1 MFALKLPLGDLNVK
15 RTVKQFKPETLT
27 SLDQIVNT
35 LLLNASFTDN
45 IGLINGKMGISI
57 TFYHL
62 SRLTGNKIYE
72 DFAGE
77 LIDEIYEEIL
87 TNIPVEFENG
97 LCGIGWGIEYLVQNN
112 FIEGNTD
119 EVLEL
124 IDKQVNVN
132 FSDNTSNGF
141 DLFTRILG
149 LGAYC
154 IKRIQ
159 NESPNRDLFILSALQ
174 EILSRIVIEI
184 NLQTGSAAK
193 IIGEPQVS
201 GKEIFDI
208 TWNYPVLIW
217 LLSEILEQNFQ
228 NEEVYKIIERIVPP
242 FSDLSDSPKLHSN
255 RILLTLA
262 MNKLKTSLNKVNG
275 PNKLSFEIDRHIS
288 NLCTGISR
296 SKIQSEFPEGCFTLR
311 YGSWGIGWIYGQLF
325 KITGNG
331 HFEQEMKFWL
341 NQTVTTE
348 FGTMF
353 FKGKTFGKVAGLM
366 EGVTGIV
373 FTHALFGE

>member
-1 MFALKLPLGDLNVK
+1 MNVK
-15 RTVKQFKPETLT
+15 STVKRLKPATLT
-27 SLDQIVNT
+27 NLEQIVNT
-35 LLLNASFTDN
+35 LLLNASFTAN

-62 SRLTGNKIYE
+62 SRLSGNKIYE

-77 LIDEIYEEIL
+77 LIDEVYEEISDKIDISL
-87 TNIPVEFENG
+87 ENG
-97 LCGIGWGIEYLVQNN
+97 LTGIGWGIEYLVQNN
-112 FIEGNTD
+112 FIEANTD
-119 EVLEL
+119 EVLEI
-124 IDKQVNVN
+124 IDKKLLNEI
-132 FSDNTSNGF
+132 SDNLHNWNSW
-141 DLFTRILG
+141 LSEILRF
-149 LGAYC
+149 GAYC

-159 NESPNRDLFILSALQ
+159 NTSLSRNLFILSALQ
-174 EILSRIVIEI
+174 KILSRIVIEI
-184 NLQTGSAAK
+184 NLQTVSVVEL
-193 IIGEPQVS
+193 IGEPQVS

-228 NEEVYKIIERIVPP
+228 NEEVYEIIERVVPP

-262 MNKLKTSLNKVNG
+262 MNKLNTSLNKVNG
-275 PNKLSFEIDRHIS
+275 PNKLSFEIDRNIS

-296 SKIQSEFPEGCFTLR
+296 SKIQSELPEGCFNMR
-311 YGSWGIGWIYGQLF
+311 NGSSGIGWIYGQLF
-325 KITGNG
+325 KITGNC

-341 NQTVTTE
+341 NQLVTTE
-348 FGTMF
+348 YGTMF
-353 FKGKTFGKVAGLM
+353 FKGKTFENMAGLM

-373 FTHALFGE
+373 FTHALFGA